1 MLDSEC
7 STVSAWSY
15 SRSYDEL
22 QKISDDPARI
32 VNYVEGSIGSER
44 AAHIT
49 ALPIDQLPVPV
60 AIVGLDGRIMR
71 GNDAFCELFGCD
83 PALLVGM
90 RAREIGDTLDTSWPD
105 FHLEQVKAGVVTG
118 QSVHHRF
125 RRVDGGHLTA
135 NLRTWPAYDDDG
147 NVVAMCATFT
157 AATSGDAN
165 QYRLLWQ
172 SLEHQYELMCEW
184 ALDGTVL
191 FCNRACREFFGWPET
206 VVGRNLDE
214 VYEWDESKSRVFVV
228 GALMAGQHVDRQART
243 YPDGRV
249 IEWADTPV
257 RDALG
262 NVRSVFS
269 MGRDI
274 TQRLETEEA
283 LRLSERRYRALV
295 ANVQDAVVLLDRD
308 GRRLDNVTVTRPAL
322 GYSDDEVEGFSA
334 LDIVHPDDLPR
345 AAELYAD
352 LLSRPGGAVNWAE
365 IRVRR
370 RDGRY
375 TWLEIASSNLLD
387 DPVVGAV
394 VMTIRNIDDRKR
406 LELELDERRRQAQ
419 EELRQRLALVAQVGH
434 ELRNPLQGLA
444 AFSEVL
450 AAQPLPDTA
459 SEVVA
464 GIGQLTGTLR
474 RVVDD
479 LLDAAQLDLGTMKV
493 ASDDVDLVPIVEE
506 AVLVGR
512 QLAQPGVEV
521 SAELPEGAVRYVLG
535 DDGRIR
541 QAVANLVSNAC
552 KHTTTGS
559 IRIECTPGAVE
570 GMARLSVLDTGIGIS
585 ADDVA
590 RLFKPF
596 ERGLQAS
603 PDTPGIG
610 LGLAIVT
617 GIARAMGG
625 AAGATPRSTGGSVF
639 WLEMPL
645 GDPVP
650 EAEPTPVLVD
660 RTVPFRR
667 VLVVDDEP
675 LNRMA
680 AKFLLADLGAE
691 VTAAPSAEQALQ
703 LMESQTFDVLLL
715 DVRLSGMTG
724 LELSRRV
731 RARPGAQP
739 VIAVMTGDV
748 SDASR
753 AAATAAG
760 ADRFVAKP
768 STLEDLI
775 DVLRADRDD

>member
-1 MLDSEC
+1 MDSSS
-7 STVSAWSY
+7 STVSPWSY
-15 SRSYDEL
+15 WRSYDECSEF
-22 QKISDDPARI
+22 SDDQARF
-32 VNYVEGSIGSER
+32 VNYLEGPIGSER

-60 AIVGLDGRIMR
+60 AIVGLDGRIVR

-83 PALLVGM
+83 PALLAGM
-90 RAREIGDTLDTSWPD
+90 RAREIGDMLDTSWPD
-105 FHLEQVKAGVVTG
+105 FHLAQVKAGVVSG
-118 QSVHHRF
+118 QPVHHRF
-125 RRVDGGHLTA
+125 RRVGGGQLTA

-191 FCNRACREFFGWPET
+191 FCNRACREFFGWSET

-214 VYEWDESKSRVFVV
+214 MYDWEESNSRVFLV

-262 NVRSVFS
+262 NVRSIFS

-274 TQRLETEEA
+274 TQRLATEEA

-295 ANVQDAVVLLDRD
+295 TNVQDAVVLMDRE
-308 GRRLDNVTVTRPAL
+308 GRQIENVSVARPAL
-322 GYSDDEVEGFSA
+322 GYDDEELMGASLLTLA
-334 LDIVHPDDLPR
+334 HPDDRPHTDALFL
-345 AAELYAD
+345 E
-352 LLSRPGGAVNWAE
+352 LLSRPGGSSGWFEV
-365 IRVRR
+365 RVRR
-370 RDGRY
+370 HDGTY
-375 TWLEIASSNLLD
+375 SWLEIAASNLLD
-387 DPVVGAV
+387 DPVVGAMV
-394 VMTIRNIDDRKR
+394 VTVRNIDDRKR
-406 LELELDERRRQAQ
+406 LELELDDRRRQAQ

-434 ELRNPLQGLA
+434 ELRNPLQGLS

-450 AAQPLPDTA
+450 GALALPETA
-459 SEVVA
+459 NDVVT
-464 GIGQLTGTLR
+464 GMGRLTGTLR

-479 LLDAAQLDLGTMKV
+479 LLDAAQLDLGTLRV

-506 AVLVGR
+506 AVLLGR

-521 SAELPEGAVRYVLG
+521 SADLPDATFRYVLG

-541 QAVANLVSNAC
+541 QALANLVSNAC
-552 KHTTTGS
+552 KHTAAGT
-559 IRIECTPGAVE
+559 IHIECTPGAVE
-570 GMARLSVLDTGIGIS
+570 GMARVSVLDTGIGIS
-585 ADDVA
+585 ADDVT
-590 RLFKPF
+590 RLFRPF
-596 ERGLQAS
+596 ERGQQAS

-625 AAGATPRSTGGSVF
+625 SAGATPRSTGGSVF
-639 WLEMPL
+639 WLEIPL

-650 EAEPTPVLVD
+650 EAEPAAVIVD
-660 RTVPFRR
+660 RSVPSRR

-680 AKFLLADLGAE
+680 AKFLLSDLGAE

-724 LELSRRV
+724 LELARRV
-731 RARPGAQP
+731 RARSGPQP

-753 AAATAAG
+753 SAAAAAG
-760 ADRFVAKP
+760 ADVFVAKP
-768 STLEDLI
+768 STLDDLI
-775 DVLRADRDD
+775 GVLRTERSD

>member
-1 MLDSEC
+1 MDS
-7 STVSAWSY
+7 SSVTVSMWSY
-15 SRSYDEL
+15 RRSYDEL
-22 QKISDDPARI
+22 PKILDDLARI
-32 VNYVEGSIGSER
+32 VNYLEGPIGSER

-90 RAREIGDTLDTSWPD
+90 RAREIGDMLDTSWPD
-105 FHLEQVKAGVVTG
+105 FHLDQVKAGVVTG

-125 RRVDGGHLTA
+125 RRVGGGHLTA

-157 AATSGDAN
+157 AATSGEAN

-228 GALMAGQHVDRQART
+228 GALMAGLHVDRQART

-249 IEWADTPV
+249 VEWADTPV
-257 RDALG
+257 RDAMG
-262 NVRSVFS
+262 NVRSIFS

-274 TQRLETEEA
+274 TQRLATEEA
-283 LRLSERRYRALV
+283 LRVSERRYRALV
-295 ANVQDAVVLLDRD
+295 TNVQDAVVLMDRE
-308 GRRLDNVTVTRPAL
+308 GRQIENVSVARPAL
-322 GYSDDEVEGFSA
+322 GYDDEELLGASLLTLA
-334 LDIVHPDDLPR
+334 HPDDRPHTDAMFR
-345 AAELYAD
+345 D
-352 LLSRPGGAVNWAE
+352 LLQRPGGSSGWFEV
-365 IRVRR
+365 RVRR
-370 RDGRY
+370 NDGAY
-375 TWLEIASSNLLD
+375 SWLEIAASNLLD
-387 DPVVGAV
+387 DPVVGAMV
-394 VMTIRNIDDRKR
+394 VTVRNIDERKR

-450 AAQPLPDTA
+450 GSQPLPDTA
-459 SEVVA
+459 SDVVT
-464 GIGQLTGTLR
+464 GIGTLTGTLR

-479 LLDAAQLDLGTMKV
+479 LLDAAQLDLGTLKV
-493 ASDDVDLVPIVEE
+493 ASDDVDLTPIVEE
-506 AVLVGR
+506 AVLLGR
-512 QLAQPGVEV
+512 QLAHPDVEV
-521 SAELPEGAVRYVLG
+521 MADPVDEPVRYVLG

-541 QAVANLVSNAC
+541 QALANLVSNAC
-552 KHTTTGS
+552 KHTAAGS

-570 GMARLSVLDTGIGIS
+570 GMVRVSVLDTGIGIS

-596 ERGLQAS
+596 ERGHQAS

-639 WLEMPL
+639 WLEIPL
-645 GDPVP
+645 GDPVAAAVP
-650 EAEPTPVLVD
+650 VPTTVD
-660 RTVPFRR
+660 RAVPFRR

-691 VTAAPSAEQALQ
+691 VTTAPSAEQALQ
-703 LMESQTFDVLLL
+703 LIESQTFDVLLL

-724 LELSRRV
+724 LELSSRV
-731 RARPGAQP
+731 RARPGTQP

-753 AAATAAG
+753 SAAEAAG

-775 DVLRADRDD
+775 DVLCATHDD